1 MVIIVHVFTMNR
13 SRRIVFEEVPIR
25 LSPAEAYARMRRPDQ
40 PSFLLESADGSS
52 RTVAYSFL
60 GTSPI
65 DILRG
70 RDGQDLE
77 EVREVM
83 RHRRTGRAP
92 FPFMGG
98 LVGYFSYHFVNSME
112 TDLHLRDA
120 GFPAYELGLFD
131 SGLVY
136 DHSAFKV
143 YHFHPE
149 GDATV
154 PLELDEEEPGEGF
167 RLGERLSGTE
177 RGSYESGVVEL
188 KGRIEEGEV
197 FQVVL
202 SGYEEHRFEGDP
214 FQLYLRLRQVNPSP
228 YMFYLDFGER
238 KVLGSSPE
246 TLVTVRDREAVTF
259 PIAGTR
265 PLGADLRERRD
276 NRRSLLA
283 DEKERAEHLML
294 VDLARNDLGKV
305 CEHGTVEVADLMRV
319 EEYSHVQHMVSRVR
333 GILQED
339 RDSLDALSAVFP
351 AGTVSGAPKHRAM
364 RLIESLEGRG
374 RGPYAG
380 AVGYISDSGDLDTA
394 ITIRSAFVNG
404 DRVSLQAGAGI
415 VLDSVPEREYQEC
428 QGKLGAMHSSLRQC
442 EVVR

>member
-1 MVIIVHVFTMNR
+1 MYESTKIVY
-13 SRRIVFEEVPIR
+13 EEVPVR
-25 LSPAEAYARMRRPDQ
+25 LTPSEAYSRLRNGKGA
-40 PSFLLESADGSS
+40 SFLLESADGSS

-60 GTSPI
+60 GSSPRTV
-65 DILRG
+65 LSG
-70 RDGQDLE
+70 MDG
-77 EVREVM
+77 EVGMDKLREVM
-83 RHRRTGRAP
+83 SSRSGDPSP

-98 LVGYFSYHFVNSME
+98 LVGYFSYHMVNAVE
-112 TDLHLRDA
+112 RDLGVSDG
-120 GFPAYELGLFD
+120 GFPSYELGLYD

-149 GDATV
+149 GEDGVLPLLDTV
-154 PLELDEEEPGEGF
+154 GVSEDF
-167 RLGERLSGTE
+167 RLGDLISGTGRQQYEDGVRDLKE
-177 RGSYESGVVEL
+177 RIVG
-188 KGRIEEGEV
+188 GEA

-202 SGYEEHRFEGDP
+202 SEYEEHLFEGDP
-214 FQLYLRLRQVNPSP
+214 FQLYKHLRAVNPSP
-228 YMFYLDFGER
+228 YMFYLDFGRR

-246 TLVTVRDREAVTF
+246 TLITVRGREAVTF

-265 PLGADLRERRD
+265 PLGSDLRERRS
-276 NRRSLLA
+276 NRRSMLA
-283 DEKERAEHLML
+283 DEKERAEHMML

-305 CEHGTVEVADLMRV
+305 CEYGTVEVADLMRV

-333 GILQED
+333 GILRSD
-339 RDSLDALSAVFP
+339 RDALDALAAVFP

-380 AVGYISDSGDLDTA
+380 AVGYLSDSGDVDTA

-404 DRVSLQAGAGI
+404 DRISLQAGAGI
-415 VLDSVPEREYQEC
+415 VLDSVPEKEFQEC
-428 QGKLGAMHSSLRQC
+428 QSKLGAMHSSLRICQGGGA
-442 EVVR
+442 

>member
-1 MVIIVHVFTMNR
+1 M
-13 SRRIVFEEVPIR
+13 SKSPKIVFEEVSLN
-25 LSPAEAYARMRRPDQ
+25 LSPAEAYARMRVPGR
-40 PSFLLESADGSS
+40 PSFLLESAEGSS

-60 GTSPI
+60 GCSPI
-65 DILRG
+65 TVLRG
-70 RDGQDLE
+70 QDGQDLQ

-83 RHRRTGRAP
+83 RSRPMNRAP

-98 LVGYFSYHFVNSME
+98 LVGYFSYHFVNSLE
-112 TDLHLRDA
+112 RDLRLRDG
-120 GFPAYELGLFD
+120 GFPAYELGLYD

-149 GDATV
+149 
-154 PLELDEEEPGEGF
+154 DEEDRLPGLEADTDMEPF
-167 RLGERLSGTE
+167 RLRERLSGTE
-177 RGSYESGVVEL
+177 SDYYESGVEDL
-188 KGRIEEGEV
+188 KRRIEEGEA

-202 SGYEEHRFEGDP
+202 SGHEEHRFEGDP
-214 FQLYLRLRQVNPSP
+214 FQYYLRLRQVNPSP

-246 TLVTVRDREAVTF
+246 TLVTVRGREAVTF

-265 PLGADLRERRD
+265 PLGADLRERRS
-276 NRRSLLA
+276 NRRSMLA

-305 CEHGTVEVADLMRV
+305 SEPGTVEVADLMRV

-333 GILQED
+333 GILRSDQD
-339 RDSLDALSAVFP
+339 ALDALAAVFP

-394 ITIRSAFVNG
+394 ITIRSAFVIG
-404 DRVSLQAGAGI
+404 DRMRLQAGAGI
-415 VLDSVPEREYQEC
+415 VLDSVPEREYLEC
-428 QGKLGAMHSSLRQC
+428 QAKLGAMHRSLRMC
-442 EVVR
+442 EAGR

>member
-1 MVIIVHVFTMNR
+1 MNA
-13 SRRIVFEEVPIR
+13 SPRIVFDEISLN
-25 LSPAEAYARMRRPDQ
+25 LSPAEAYAKIRGSGRS
-40 PSFLLESADGSS
+40 SFLLESAEGLS

-60 GTSPI
+60 GASPLRV
-65 DILRG
+65 LRG
-70 RDGQDLE
+70 KDGEDLR

-83 RHRRTGRAP
+83 RSRRTDRPP

-112 TDLHLRDA
+112 KDLRIRD
-120 GFPAYELGLFD
+120 GGVPAYELGLYD

-136 DHSAFKV
+136 DHSAFKM
-143 YHFHPE
+143 YHFHPRGE
-149 GDATV
+149 DGLLPIIDRGED
-154 PLELDEEEPGEGF
+154 LEPF
-167 RLGERLSGTE
+167 RLRERLSGTGMQE
-177 RGSYESGVVEL
+177 YLHGVGDL
-188 KGRIEEGEV
+188 KRCIEEGEA

-214 FQLYLRLRQVNPSP
+214 FQYYLRLRKVNPSP

-246 TLVTVRDREAVTF
+246 TLVTVRGREAVTY

-265 PLGADLRERRD
+265 PLGADLQERRS
-276 NRRSLLA
+276 NRRSMLA

-305 CEHGTVEVADLMRV
+305 SEFGTVEVADLMRV

-333 GILQED
+333 GILRKD
-339 RDSLDALSAVFP
+339 RDALDALCAVFP

-364 RLIESLEGRG
+364 RLIESLEERG

-380 AVGYISDSGDLDTA
+380 AVGYLSDSGDLDTA
-394 ITIRSAFVNG
+394 ITIRSAYVNG
-404 DRVSLQAGAGI
+404 DRIRLQSGAGI
-415 VLDSVPEREYQEC
+415 VLDSVPEREYLEC
-428 QGKLGAMHSSLRQC
+428 QSKLGAMHRSLQPL
-442 EVVR
+442 EGGP

>member
-1 MVIIVHVFTMNR
+1 MRT
-13 SRRIVFEEVPIR
+13 SPKIVFEEVPLT
-25 LSPAEAYARMRRPDQ
+25 LSPAEAYAEMRTPGR
-40 PSFLLESADGSS
+40 PSFLLESAEGSS

-60 GTSPI
+60 GTSPAAV
-65 DILRG
+65 LRG
-70 RDGQDLE
+70 QDGQDLQ

-83 RHRRTGRAP
+83 RSRARNSSP

-98 LVGYFSYHFVNSME
+98 LVGYFSYHFVNSLE
-112 TDLHLRDA
+112 KDLHLRNE
-120 GFPAYELGLFD
+120 GFPAYELGLYN

-149 GDATV
+149 GEDGVLPLLDAGNEAG
-154 PLELDEEEPGEGF
+154 PF
-167 RLGERLSGTE
+167 RLQERLSGTE
-177 RGSYESGVVEL
+177 RRDFENGVGEL
-188 KGRIEEGEV
+188 KHRIEEGEA

-202 SGYEEHRFEGDP
+202 SRFEEHRFEGDP
-214 FQLYLRLRQVNPSP
+214 FQYYLRLRRVNPSP

-246 TLVTVRDREAVTF
+246 TLVTVRGKETVTY

-265 PLGADLRERRD
+265 PLGADLQERRC
-276 NRRSLLA
+276 NRRSMLA

-305 CEHGTVEVADLMRV
+305 SEFGTVEVADLMRV

-333 GILQED
+333 GILRKD
-339 RDSLDALSAVFP
+339 RDSLDALMAVFP

-364 RLIESLEGRG
+364 RLIESLEGCG

-394 ITIRSAFVNG
+394 ITIRSAYVTG
-404 DRVSLQAGAGI
+404 DRIRLQAGAGI
-415 VLDSVPEREYQEC
+415 VLDSVPEQEYTEC
-428 QGKLGAMHSSLRQC
+428 QGKLGAMHRSLQMC
-442 EVVR
+442 EGA

>member
-1 MVIIVHVFTMNR
+1 MNR
-13 SRRIVFEEVPIR
+13 SPDIIYEEVQLR
-25 LSPAEAYARMRRPDQ
+25 LSPAEAYARLRNGGT
-40 PSFLLESADGSS
+40 PSFLLESAEGSS

-60 GTSPI
+60 GTSPVAV
-65 DILRG
+65 LQG
-70 RDGQDLE
+70 RNDQGLD
-77 EVREVM
+77 EVRKMM
-83 RHRRTGRAP
+83 RSRPRRSTP

-98 LVGYFSYHFVNSME
+98 MVGYFSYHLVNAIE
-112 TDLHLRDA
+112 RDLHIRDG
-120 GFPAYELGLFD
+120 GFPDYELGLYD

-136 DHSAFKV
+136 DHSAFKI

-149 GDATV
+149 GEEGIL
-154 PLELDEEEPGEGF
+154 PLLEPDDDPAAF
-167 RLGERLSGTE
+167 RLKERLSGTRRE
-177 RGSYESGVVEL
+177 DYEAGVGEL
-188 KGRIEEGEV
+188 HGRIVDGEA

-202 SGYEEHRFEGDP
+202 SGYEEHSFEGDP
-214 FQLYLRLRQVNPSP
+214 FQLYLRLRKVNPSP

-246 TLVTVRDREAVTF
+246 TLVTVRGREAVTY

-265 PLGADLRERRD
+265 PLGADLRERRF
-276 NRRSLLA
+276 NRSSMLA

-305 CEHGTVEVADLMRV
+305 CEYGTVEVADLMRV

-333 GILQED
+333 GILGDEQD
-339 RDSLDALSAVFP
+339 ALDALAAVFP

-364 RLIESLEGRG
+364 RLIESLEDRG

-394 ITIRSAFVNG
+394 ITIRSAFVHG
-404 DRVSLQAGAGI
+404 DRIYLQAGAGI
-415 VLDSVPEREYQEC
+415 VLDSVPRREFEEC
-428 QGKLGAMHSSLRQC
+428 QGKLGAMHRSLDIC
-442 EVVR
+442 EEERP

>member
-1 MVIIVHVFTMNR
+1 MR
-13 SRRIVFEEVPIR
+13 SSPKIVFEEVSVS
-25 LSPAEAYARMRRPDQ
+25 LGPAEAYAKMRMPDR
-40 PSFLLESADGSS
+40 PSFLLESAEGSS

-60 GTSPI
+60 GTSPVTV
-65 DILRG
+65 LRG
-70 RDGQDLE
+70 QDGQDLQ
-77 EVREVM
+77 EVRAVM
-83 RHRRTGRAP
+83 RSRQRNRSP

-98 LVGYFSYHFVNSME
+98 LVGYFSYHFVNYME
-112 TDLHLRDA
+112 KDLHLRDD
-120 GFPAYELGLFD
+120 GFPAYELGLYD

-149 GDATV
+149 S
-154 PLELDEEEPGEGF
+154 EEGSLPRFDNGNDVEPF
-167 RLGERLSGTE
+167 RLRERLSGTE
-177 RGSYESGVVEL
+177 RADYEEGVRDL
-188 KGRIEEGEV
+188 KQRIEEGEA

-202 SGYEEHRFEGDP
+202 SGHEEHRFEGDP
-214 FQLYLRLRQVNPSP
+214 FQYYLRLRQVNPSP

-246 TLVTVRDREAVTF
+246 TLVTVRGRETVTY

-265 PLGADLRERRD
+265 PLGADLQERRS
-276 NRRSLLA
+276 NRRSMLA

-305 CEHGTVEVADLMRV
+305 SESGTVEVADLMRV

-333 GILQED
+333 GILRKD
-339 RDSLDALSAVFP
+339 VDALDALGAVFP

-394 ITIRSAFVNG
+394 ITIRSAYVNG
-404 DRVSLQAGAGI
+404 DRIRLQAGAGI
-415 VLDSVPEREYQEC
+415 VLDSVPEREYMEC
-428 QGKLGAMHSSLRQC
+428 QGKLGAMHRSLQLC
-442 EVVR
+442 EGGR

>member
-1 MVIIVHVFTMNR
+1 MRT
-13 SRRIVFEEVPIR
+13 SPKIVFEEVPVS
-25 LSPAEAYARMRRPDQ
+25 LSPAEAYAKMRTPGR
-40 PSFLLESADGSS
+40 PSFLLESAEGSS

-60 GTSPI
+60 GTSP
-65 DILRG
+65 DMVLTG
-70 RDGQDLE
+70 QDGQDLR
-77 EVREVM
+77 EVREVVRSRSM
-83 RHRRTGRAP
+83 NRSP

-98 LVGYFSYHFVNSME
+98 LVGYFSYHFVNAME
-112 TDLHLRDA
+112 RDLHLRDE
-120 GFPAYELGLFD
+120 GFPAYELGLYN

-149 GDATV
+149 GEKYLPPLLENGADAKAFS
-154 PLELDEEEPGEGF
+154 L
-167 RLGERLSGTE
+167 RERLSGTE
-177 RGSYESGVVEL
+177 KKDYEHGVGDL
-188 KGRIEEGEV
+188 KQRIEEGEA

-202 SGYEEHRFEGDP
+202 SGHEEYRFEGDP
-214 FQLYLRLRQVNPSP
+214 FQYYLRLREVNPSP

-246 TLVTVRDREAVTF
+246 TLVTVRGRETVTY

-265 PLGADLRERRD
+265 PLGTDLRERRS
-276 NRRSLLA
+276 NRRSMLA

-305 CEHGTVEVADLMRV
+305 SECGTVEVADLMRV

-333 GILQED
+333 GILRKD
-339 RDSLDALSAVFP
+339 RDALDALMAVFP

-364 RLIESLEGRG
+364 RLIESLEERG

-394 ITIRSAFVNG
+394 ITIRSAFVKG
-404 DRVSLQAGAGI
+404 DRIRLQAGAGI
-415 VLDSVPEREYQEC
+415 VLDSVPEREYVEC
-428 QGKLGAMHSSLRQC
+428 QGKLGAMHRSLQLC
-442 EVVR
+442 EGGR

>member
-1 MVIIVHVFTMNR
+1 M
-13 SRRIVFEEVPIR
+13 
-25 LSPAEAYARMRRPDQ
+25 
-40 PSFLLESADGSS
+40 
-52 RTVAYSFL
+52 
-60 GTSPI
+60 
-65 DILRG
+65 
-70 RDGQDLE
+70 
-77 EVREVM
+77 
-83 RHRRTGRAP
+83 
-92 FPFMGG
+92 
-98 LVGYFSYHFVNSME
+98 
-112 TDLHLRDA
+112 
-120 GFPAYELGLFD
+120 
-131 SGLVY
+131 
-136 DHSAFKV
+136 
-143 YHFHPE
+143 
-149 GDATV
+149 
-154 PLELDEEEPGEGF
+154 
-167 RLGERLSGTE
+167 
-177 RGSYESGVVEL
+177 
-188 KGRIEEGEV
+188 
-197 FQVVL
+197 
-202 SGYEEHRFEGDP
+202 
-214 FQLYLRLRQVNPSP
+214 
-228 YMFYLDFGER
+228 
-238 KVLGSSPE
+238 
-246 TLVTVRDREAVTF
+246 TVRDREAVTF